1 MKMQRRT
8 FLAAAG
14 AASVT
19 ALAGCSN
26 SSSGTSNTNNNT
38 NGYETISVDGFNADV
53 PLAPMADVH
62 QWFLED
68 TARFADARSQTA
80 YDASHIQGA
89 VLSPAPD
96 GAANDPIADWEK
108 SQRIVTY
115 CGCPHHLSSM
125 RAASLIDSGYTEVFA
140 LDEGFYAWQDAGYPL
155 QGAEV
160 DVKPPSYTIRGETDA
175 ALAGKNAWAWHEP
188 SGQREAGPIAKDG
201 SFELQLHFLD
211 ITETSPIVVETPNYR
226 IERPLG
232 ELVGTVVTNV
242 QK

>member
-1 MKMQRRT
+1 MQRRT

-14 AASVT
+14 TAGAA

-26 SSSGTSNTNNNT
+26 SSSSGTPDNNT
-38 NGYETISVDGFNADV
+38 NGYETLTVDGSNAQV
-53 PLAPMADVH
+53 PLAPIEDVH
-62 QWFLED
+62 QWFQD
-68 TARFADARSQTA
+68 GSAKFADARGQRQ
-80 YDASHIQGA
+80 YDASHIEGA

-96 GAANDPIADWEK
+96 GRANDPTGAWDE

-140 LDEGFYAWQDAGYPL
+140 LDEGFFEWRDRGYPL

-160 DVKPPSYTIRGETDA
+160 DVEPPSYTVRGRTDA
-175 ALAGKNAWAWHEP
+175 SLAGKNAWARHEQ
-188 SGQREAGPIAKDG
+188 SEQREAGPIADDG
-201 SFELQLHFLD
+201 SFELVLHFYD
-211 ITETSPIVVETPNYR
+211 VTESSPIVVETPEYR

-232 ELVGTVVTNV
+232 ELAETVVTDV
-242 QK
+242 ER